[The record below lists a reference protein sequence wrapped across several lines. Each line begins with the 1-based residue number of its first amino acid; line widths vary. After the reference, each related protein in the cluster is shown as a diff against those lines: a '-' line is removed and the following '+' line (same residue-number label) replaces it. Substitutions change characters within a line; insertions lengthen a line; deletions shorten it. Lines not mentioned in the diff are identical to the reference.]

1 MLGHTA
7 FRSRPSSLALVFH
20 SVLVSTF
27 CMHPPMLLR
36 IYASILSFLPVWMDP
51 SLEAEGTGRQC
62 KKRRRRKSPNPWLL
76 VPGWIGRGEKI
87 KMCIV
92 KDTDNNAN

>member
-62 KKRRRRKSPNPWLL
+62 KKEEGKVQIHGCSFLAGL
-76 VPGWIGRGEKI
+76 EG
-87 KMCIV
+87 V
-92 KDTDNNAN
+92 KR